1 MTSSLASVLS
11 ALLAQAPT
19 PEELQEQINLDSLVL
34 LEVFYFFTVVIMW
47 LIHVG
52 FMAYEAGVARRKNI
66 MSTAMKNILTIAVV
80 TPSFYYFGWYI
91 YGCFEHGGP
100 AEGHAGP
107 AEFPGFCGLTAPWS
121 AGMGGN
127 LESSLTGHLSLVFF
141 LAFLL
146 FSWTTASIMSGALIE
161 RVRLSAYL
169 ILAVVLGSGVW
180 IMDAAWGW
188 SAGGWL
194 TTNYGFHDSIASL
207 VVHGVAGAFTLGV
220 LLNLGPR
227 IGKFD
232 REGRARAFRPHNT
245 HLTLM
250 GLMLIFT
257 GFYGFYAACLF
268 IQSTVF
274 PGWLNIY
281 LSPTTLGTI
290 AMIITFG
297 FAGGFTGGWIASKGD
312 PFWTLSGGL
321 AGVISVS
328 AGADVYH
335 PSLGYLL
342 AASGGML
349 AVWAGTYI
357 EKKLRVDDAVGAVA
371 VHGVCGFYGV
381 FLVGIFAGG
390 FPTGVNNVPSSF
402 GGQLMGML
410 AFFPL
415 AFLPGYHRQ
424 LGPEEGEPPAR
435 PGGGRAGGHGHG
447 GVPAGLLPRV
457 RARPRDDRPPD
468 GRGGRGWAD
477 PARLVRTGKRA
488 QSRRAGGKEV
498 GRDRQLPLRCVGGRD
513 HDVLDVRPGGLHR
526 HVHPHRPRDHRSWC
540 CALIYWVWLE
550 NRKLNAQAELL
561 RGAGGL
567 PPASPTAP
575 GPGFEEPPLAGPSTD
590 PGP

>member
-1 MTSSLASVLS
+1 MASTLASLF
-11 ALLAQAPT
+11 AQAAAVEDRLT
-19 PEELQEQINLDSLVL
+19 LDSQILA
-34 LEVFYFFTVVIMW
+34 EQFYFYTVVIMW

-52 FMAYEAGVARRKNI
+52 FMAYEAGAARRKNV

-100 AEGHAGP
+100 AQGHAGP
-107 AEFPGFCGLTAPWS
+107 DPEFPGFCGATAPWADAMGPNLQDHIS
-121 AGMGGN
+121 A
-127 LESSLTGHLSLVFF
+127 VFF

-146 FSWTTASIMSGALIE
+146 FSWTTGSIMSGALIE

-169 ILAVVLGSGVW
+169 ILTVLLGSGVW

-207 VVHGVAGAFTLGV
+207 VVHGVAGAFALGV

-227 IGKFD
+227 IGKYD
-232 REGRARAFRPHNT
+232 REGRARTFRGHNV

-257 GFYGFYAACLF
+257 GFYGFYAACLV

-281 LSPTTLGTI
+281 LSPTTLGSI
-290 AMIITFG
+290 AFVITVG
-297 FAGGFTGGWIASKGD
+297 FAGGFTGGWFASKGD

-335 PSLGYLL
+335 PSLAYLL
-342 AASGGML
+342 ATSGGML
-349 AVWAGTYI
+349 AVYSGTWI

-402 GGQLMGML
+402 GGQAMGML

-415 AFLPGYHRQ
+415 AFLPGYIASWILKKLNLLRVP
-424 LGPEEGEPPAR
+424 PEVELEGLDMAEFQQDFFPEFERVPETVVLPTGEEVDSAAILLEAFADAN
-435 PGGGRAGGHGHG
+435 GHRAG
-447 GVPAGLLPRV
+447 ARV
-457 RARPRDDRPPD
+457 
-468 GRGGRGWAD
+468 
-477 PARLVRTGKRA
+477 
-488 QSRRAGGKEV
+488 
-498 GRDRQLPLRCVGGRD
+498 
-513 HDVLDVRPGGLHR
+513 
-526 HVHPHRPRDHRSWC
+526 
-540 CALIYWVWLE
+540 
-550 NRKLNAQAELL
+550 
-561 RGAGGL
+561 
-567 PPASPTAP
+567 
-575 GPGFEEPPLAGPSTD
+575 
-590 PGP
+590 

>member
-1 MTSSLASVLS
+1 MGSLASVLS
-11 ALLAQAPT
+11 TLLAQAPT
-19 PEELQEQINLDSLVL
+19 PEEINAKVDLDSLVL
-34 LEVFYFFTVVIMW
+34 LEVFYFFTVVVMW

-52 FMAYEAGVARRKNI
+52 FMAYEAGAARRKNI

-91 YGCFEHGGP
+91 YGCFQHGGP

-107 AEFPGFCGLTAPWS
+107 SELPGFCGLTAPWS
-121 AGMGGN
+121 EGLGPN
-127 LESSLTGHLSLVFF
+127 LQDHVSLVFF

-146 FSWTTASIMSGALIE
+146 FSWTTGSIMSGAVIE
-161 RVRLSAYL
+161 RIRLSAYL
-169 ILAVVLGSGVW
+169 ILTVLLGSAVW

-188 SAGGWL
+188 SSGGWL

-207 VVHGVAGAFTLGV
+207 VVHGVAGAFALGV

-227 IGKFD
+227 IGKYD
-232 REGRARAFRPHNT
+232 IAGRARTFRAHNT

-268 IQSTVF
+268 ITSTTF

-281 LSPTTLGTI
+281 GSPTTLGAI

-297 FAGGFTGGWIASKGD
+297 FAGGFTGGWFASKGD

-342 AASGGML
+342 ATSGGMV
-349 AVWAGTYI
+349 AVWSGTWI
-357 EKKLRVDDAVGAVA
+357 ERKLRVDDAVGAVA

-381 FLVGIFAGG
+381 LLVGIFAGG
-390 FPTGVNNVPSSF
+390 FPTGLNNVESSF

-415 AFLPGYHRQ
+415 AFLPGYIVSWVLKYFNLLRVPPEVELEGLDMAEFQQDFFPEFERVPETVVLPTGEEVESAPVLLEAFSQ
-424 LGPEEGEPPAR
+424 LNGRR
-435 PGGGRAGGHGHG
+435 P
-447 GVPAGLLPRV
+447 GVPAGEER
-457 RARPRDDRPPD
+457 
-468 GRGGRGWAD
+468 
-477 PARLVRTGKRA
+477 RLT
-488 QSRRAGGKEV
+488 
-498 GRDRQLPLRCVGGRD
+498 
-513 HDVLDVRPGGLHR
+513 
-526 HVHPHRPRDHRSWC
+526 
-540 CALIYWVWLE
+540 
-550 NRKLNAQAELL
+550 
-561 RGAGGL
+561 
-567 PPASPTAP
+567 
-575 GPGFEEPPLAGPSTD
+575 
-590 PGP
+590 